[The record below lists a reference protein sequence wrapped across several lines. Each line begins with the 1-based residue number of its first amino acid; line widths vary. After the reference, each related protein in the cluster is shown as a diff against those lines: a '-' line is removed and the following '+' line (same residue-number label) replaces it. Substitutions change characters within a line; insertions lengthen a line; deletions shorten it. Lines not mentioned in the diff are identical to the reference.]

1 MKSRTTINSFDNY
14 QKIITELLLLTLIL
28 NNVTFIS
35 ALLIAIIA
43 IKFRNIDKKYWKNM
57 ASIRNKSL
65 AKLIA

>member
-14 QKIITELLLLTLIL
+14 HKIITELLLLILML

-35 ALLIAIIA
+35 ARLIIE